1 MNELRILIIFDLE
14 GVTGIVLETEQ
25 TGRTKQFYEQSR
37 NLSTGDINAV
47 TRGAVKAGA
56 DEVYLIDSHAG
67 WGQNIIFEDLEE
79 EVRYLNGRSA
89 SRPLSVMSEVYESC
103 DALFLVGLHP
113 MRGTHRGVIEHTFL
127 PPINELRVNG
137 EKIGEI
143 GLNAGIAGYFGV
155 PMAFLSG
162 CDKAVEEAKA
172 QFSDVEAVAVK
183 KGLGRT
189 SAILLPPSIS
199 SKLLEESAY
208 RAVNRLKDF
217 KPFKV
222 EEPTRIEVEFHHT
235 GMADAAEMTPFSTRV
250 DGLTVAFEGSFLES
264 YRAFLSMVRHAVTQ
278 R

>member
-1 MNELRILIIFDLE
+1 MRIIINFDLE

-37 NLSTGDINAV
+37 TLSTGDINAV
-47 TRGAVKAGA
+47 ARGAVEAGA

-89 SRPLSVMSEVYESC
+89 SRPLSVMSEIYESC

-127 PPINELRVNG
+127 PPINVLRVNG
-137 EKIGEI
+137 VPLGEI
-143 GLNAGIAGYFGV
+143 GMNAAIAGYFGV

-162 CDKAVEEAKA
+162 CDKAVEEGKA
-172 QFSDVEAVAVK
+172 HFGDVEAVEVK

-189 SAILLPPSIS
+189 SAILLPPSIT
-199 SKLLEESAY
+199 SKLLEEGAY
-208 RAVNRLKDF
+208 RAVKRMKDF

-222 EEPTRIEVEFHHT
+222 KEPTKIEVEFQHT
-235 GMADAAEMTPFSTRV
+235 GMADAAEMTPFSNRV
-250 DGLTVAFEGSFLES
+250 DGLTVTFEGSFLES
-264 YRAFLSMVRHAVTQ
+264 YRALQSMIRHAVSQ